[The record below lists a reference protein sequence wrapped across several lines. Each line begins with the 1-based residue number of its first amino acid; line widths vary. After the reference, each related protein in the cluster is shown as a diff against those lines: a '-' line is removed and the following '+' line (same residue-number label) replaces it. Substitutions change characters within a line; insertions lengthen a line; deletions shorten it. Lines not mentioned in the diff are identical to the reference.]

1 MLAELPRHYI
11 QPKTVWNDMKGRTL
25 VCWAIWDVNNDYSIE
40 FLVLGGSKPLEFV
53 QRPWKEIFTLI
64 QDGKLQRANA

>member
-40 FLVLGGSKPLEFV
+40 FLVLGGSKPLGICTASLEGDIY
-53 QRPWKEIFTLI
+53 PYPGWKIT
-64 QDGKLQRANA
+64 AC